1 MTVKKADEAVQRVM
15 DALGTYEKMSPAD
28 MEKSAEFWTTALG
41 SEFSWAT
48 TGDLRR
54 LTSCKHV
61 DFHKPQV
68 FVGHLFRK
76 NHVDCIPCG
85 VKRELRNAKDSSDRC
100 DQCGTKAIDEFYT
113 FLAQAGMF
121 LILGIICTNCKEDHK
136 ETISSLFTLTEDSVI
151 APDEGEKGIQNESQD
166 S

>member
-1 MTVKKADEAVQRVM
+1 VKQPDETFIGVM
-15 DALGTYEKMSPAD
+15 RALDSYEKMSPED
-28 MEKSAEFWTTALG
+28 MEKSAEFWSTALG

-54 LTSCKHV
+54 LTSCTHV
-61 DFHKPQV
+61 DFHKPQI
-68 FVGHLFRK
+68 FISHLNRK
-76 NHVDCIPCG
+76 NHVDCVTCG
-85 VKRELRNAKDSSDRC
+85 MRRIARNAKNNPDRC
-100 DQCGTKAIDEFYT
+100 DQCGTKAIDEFYA
-113 FLAQAGMF
+113 FIAQAGMF
-121 LILGIICTNCKEDHK
+121 LVLGEICLSCKDNHK